1 MAKLSYPTRA
11 ILKAYGYTTRT
22 LAIDCDISI
31 GKARRILH
39 GKNHLWSSD
48 LSLLKESILG
58 VDMSFLFGQY
68 KPGEMKIERE
78 RREAHLAEFK
88 HREASTAAKRKA
100 EDDERAEVWRH
111 MTSQEKCTEIVGSV
125 FIPYLKNFALDGCSI
140 EDIAGEL
147 IRQGATMKKE
157 TAA

>member
-31 GKARRILH
+31 SKARRILH
-39 GKNHLWSSD
+39 GKNCLWASD
-48 LSLLKESILG
+48 LDLLKKCILG
-58 VDMSFLFGQY
+58 VDMAFLFGQY
-68 KPGEMKIERE
+68 KPGEMKAERE

-88 HREASTAAKRKA
+88 YREAVTAAKRKA
-100 EDDERAEVWRH
+100 EDDERAEVWRR
-111 MTSQEKCTEIVGSV
+111 MTPQEKCVELVQTV
-125 FIPYLKNFALDGCSI
+125 FIPYLKHFDGCSV
-140 EDIAGEL
+140 EDVAVEL
-147 IRQGATMKKE
+147 IRQGKKMQKE